1 MTIRHIRIFLAVCNC
16 GCNTTHAAE
25 HLHLAQPAV
34 SLAIRELEAH
44 YGVVLFDRIGRRLV
58 LTETGRRFRD
68 YALHISSLFDDME
81 RELRDGDKF
90 GLLRVGASI
99 TIGAQFLPYYVKT
112 FRGLNPGVSVQAIIQ
127 PSQLLEENL
136 LENRIDFAL
145 MEGHPRS
152 SVIRSE
158 EYMSDA
164 LTVICPNDG
173 SFRPNQVLSLQEFA
187 GQNFLLRERGSG
199 TREEFERIV
208 EAAGLSIHPVWEAM
222 STTALVNGVI
232 CGLGIA
238 VLPYRMV
245 LGPLERGLVTT
256 VRVEGLNFRR
266 HFCIAYHKDKYLTP
280 LMKSFLALCR
290 NYEIDYP
297 APQYNGL
304 Y

>member
-16 GCNTTHAAE
+16 GCNTTRAAE

-34 SLAIRELEAH
+34 SLAIRELEDH

-58 LTETGRRFRD
+58 LTETGSRFRD
-68 YALHISSLFDDME
+68 YATHISSLFDDME

-99 TIGAQFLPYYVKT
+99 TIGAQFLPYYVRT
-112 FRGLNPGVSVQAIIQ
+112 FRGLHPGVTVQATIQ
-127 PSQLLEENL
+127 PSQLLEQKL
-136 LENRIDFAL
+136 LENQIDFAL

-152 SVIRSE
+152 PAIRSE

-164 LTVICPNDG
+164 LVVICPSDG
-173 SFRPNQVLSLQEFA
+173 SFRPHQILTLQEFA
-187 GQNFLLRERGSG
+187 AQNFLLRERGSG
-199 TREEFERIV
+199 TREEFDRIV
-208 EAAGLSIHPVWEAM
+208 EAAGLTIHPVWEAM

-266 HFCIAYHKDKYLTP
+266 HFCIAFHKDKYLTP
-280 LMKSFLALCR
+280 LMQSFLELCK
-290 NYEIDYP
+290 NYEMDYP